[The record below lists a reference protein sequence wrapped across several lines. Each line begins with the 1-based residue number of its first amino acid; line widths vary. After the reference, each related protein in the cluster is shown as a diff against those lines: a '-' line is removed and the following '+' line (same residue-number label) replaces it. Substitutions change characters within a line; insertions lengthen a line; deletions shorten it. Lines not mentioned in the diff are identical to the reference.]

1 MPLHHLSI
9 TCSLAHPHPFSPP
22 ATSLPLPP
30 ASSRGDQSR
39 QSKAC
44 WACSS
49 RTWRV
54 AGHHWGSR
62 GGAAQG
68 QSQSNTHP
76 PAVGMK
82 TGTGDSFQH
91 LFHSFWSVTWA
102 LASVAVRS
110 SHGLVA
116 ARNASEKRRSCLT
129 GNIYLRDA

>member
-68 QSQSNTHP
+68 QSQKESKQHP
-76 PAVGMK
+76 PTCGRHE
-82 TGTGDSFQH
+82 DWPRRQFS
-91 LFHSFWSVTWA
+91 
-102 LASVAVRS
+102 ASVSFFLVSDLDPGISGSEVISRALCS
-110 SHGLVA
+110 S
-116 ARNASEKRRSCLT
+116 KRIRKMTELP
-129 GNIYLRDA
+129 YWEHLP